1 MSKFLGLSKENCEVF
16 TVEEIE
22 RPLTCPDCIPDL
34 SAPKIDWLGQKKPYF
49 DPRTCEYV
57 INYLAPDKA
66 LNIKEPLAEYVKKN
80 KVFGARELLKYF
92 NKQNFDD
99 MDNPKSSGYKKI
111 KTSIK
116 NVLIDKSNLIRI
128 RIAINSVDF
137 EKLPDRIIDPNDDTP
152 PDNTALDLPTS
163 IIIDDSSGEFNT
175 NLSTI
180 LVGLR
185 GYQLKE
191 ETLVATQGGLVRR
204 KNEKEFIVFKYS
216 KFIDNI
222 KKFRDK
228 LYDFLSENG
237 YKFLSL
243 SSYVSFDK
251 TISNLRIELSS
262 DESRPLKINKV
273 FVLSEGCPE
282 KELKIGLDNFK
293 QNAYI
298 PEAIYFFANF
308 NSIYS
313 DITGEITKNW
323 RDFTDE
329 YIYPPVFIDLGESP
343 EDNILDKSIIGTN
356 TTCPDIKIPI
366 GSVLENVLKD
376 ISFGVSDLFS
386 ATMDRNSCSQDP
398 RKSNP
403 TVKQFINPVKQR
415 EFESLYRKD
424 LEERKKRFSKTLD
437 LLDEAIEEKRE
448 NETEED
454 YEKEKKKQKKK
465 KKNF

>member
-1 MSKFLGLSKENCEVF
+1 M
-16 TVEEIE
+16 
-22 RPLTCPDCIPDL
+22 
-34 SAPKIDWLGQKKPYF
+34 
-49 DPRTCEYV
+49 
-57 INYLAPDKA
+57 
-66 LNIKEPLAEYVKKN
+66 
-80 KVFGARELLKYF
+80 
-92 NKQNFDD
+92 
-99 MDNPKSSGYKKI
+99 
-111 KTSIK
+111 
-116 NVLIDKSNLIRI
+116 
-128 RIAINSVDF
+128 
-137 EKLPDRIIDPNDDTP
+137 
-152 PDNTALDLPTS
+152 DLPTS

-424 LEERKKRFSKTLD
+424 LEERKKDSLKH
-437 LLDEAIEEKRE
+437 
-448 NETEED
+448 
-454 YEKEKKKQKKK
+454 
-465 KKNF
+465 